1 VNVFAQWFLVEG
13 WQATLSSTTL
23 LIVLLQEIRL
33 WRMSSHI
40 HSVEARHASLM
51 EKLLSTY
58 QLVRRVTG
66 EHKQENFAGDEQ
78 KTMAHDKNRG

>member
-1 VNVFAQWFLVEG
+1 VFAQWFLVEG

-33 WRMSSHI
+33 WRMAARI
-40 HSVEARHASLM
+40 QRVDARHTSLM
-51 EKLLSTY
+51 ERLLNTY

-66 EHKQENFAGDEQ
+66 ELKQENFAGDEQ